1 MLDPTS
7 ESQTSQSSR
16 ERLAIALRWFGM
28 TLAFAPF
35 VVSIA
40 MIVASRLLD
49 WVPGDLGI
57 GWYGFAPVVIGG
69 LGSLPFFLL
78 VPWLTARV
86 PWLDRSPLGVL
97 ALSALLSIPAGL
109 APLLAWNEFAV
120 APVCIMALG
129 SVIAPRLLLT
139 SLRPGALSATRG
151 ALPPALLEDRTR

>member
-1 MLDPTS
+1 
-7 ESQTSQSSR
+7 
-16 ERLAIALRWFGM
+16 M

-40 MIVASRLLD
+40 MIVATRLLG

-57 GWYGFAPVVIGG
+57 GWYGFTPVVMGG

-97 ALSALLSIPAGL
+97 ALSALLSSPAAL
-109 APLLAWNEFAV
+109 TPLLIWNEFAV
-120 APVCIMALG
+120 VPVCVLALG
-129 SVIAPRLLLT
+129 SVTVPRLLLR
-139 SLRPGALSATRG
+139 SLRPGALSVTR
-151 ALPPALLEDRTR
+151 AS